1 MIDKYSKFFSSE
13 FGQLSTKAF
22 LAIINKSLGILS
34 TFFFNV
40 YFTRVLGP
48 KLIGRYFLI
57 FAFISILSTIGKLG
71 YDRTLLRFVS
81 KYRELNSVA
90 SLLYFRHVSLK
101 SVVGFTVFISMATF
115 VFADFIAGNLF
126 NDFTLGSDIRSFS
139 IVILPLSLH
148 QNFCEYLKGLGLIQI
163 GLFLQSSVVSIVS
176 VIGLFICTIF
186 IESVSE
192 LTAIFSYSIAV
203 IITLMIGFGLIENQ
217 LRKLTAN
224 IQEIDPIDKKTLGAE
239 LWANSKSVI
248 WSTTFQQFIL
258 WLPTLLIGYYK
269 SDTDVAEY
277 EISRRCATLLSFFLM
292 GFNAVFAPKISALV
306 TRNEIQRVATLAK
319 KVTLLIVV
327 VTLPLAVLLFGYPE
341 LVLDLF
347 GRSFSQSSVTIRIMI
362 IGQLINVIA
371 GPVGVILMM
380 SGNEDSMKNSF
391 FISFG
396 FLASLSFLLIPT
408 YGYIGGAIAS
418 SSALAIQNVAASLYL
433 FRKLNIVTFPAFY
446 VKR

>member
-1 MIDKYSKFFSSE
+1 
-13 FGQLSTKAF
+13 
-22 LAIINKSLGILS
+22 
-34 TFFFNV
+34 
-40 YFTRVLGP
+40 
-48 KLIGRYFLI
+48 
-57 FAFISILSTIGKLG
+57 
-71 YDRTLLRFVS
+71 
-81 KYRELNSVA
+81 
-90 SLLYFRHVSLK
+90 
-101 SVVGFTVFISMATF
+101 
-115 VFADFIAGNLF
+115 
-126 NDFTLGSDIRSFS
+126 
-139 IVILPLSLH
+139 
-148 QNFCEYLKGLGLIQI
+148 
-163 GLFLQSSVVSIVS
+163 
-176 VIGLFICTIF
+176 
-186 IESVSE
+186 
-192 LTAIFSYSIAV
+192 
-203 IITLMIGFGLIENQ
+203 
-217 LRKLTAN
+217 
-224 IQEIDPIDKKTLGAE
+224 
-239 LWANSKSVI
+239 SVI